1 MRKEMEE
8 KDTGV
13 CLDGWTEPDA
23 PAGKRSGCGFFARL
37 RAALIRLFQPSED
50 LGLLH
55 FRERMYACAA
65 LDLHRFGFLPASELL
80 PCETSEAVSLALLSR
95 CLRCRSLVRS
105 GEARFLGT
113 LGAYALGAGV
123 FVSREEPKASLC
135 GRRAASAFVRSLW
148 KERGSLYGEAL
159 SSLGILTDVQRWSDF
174 RLFHVSMVEHM
185 RSLAGEDLF
194 CRDRLFGF
202 ADAMFLAGYTL
213 AERLREESAPQRKQN
228 S

>member
-13 CLDGWTEPDA
+13 CLDGWAEPDA
-23 PAGKRSGCGFFARL
+23 PAGKRSGRGLFARL
-37 RAALIRLFQPSED
+37 RAALIRLFEPSED

-65 LDLHRFGFLPASELL
+65 LELHRFGFLPASELL

-95 CLRCRSLVRS
+95 CLRSRSLVRS

-159 SSLGILTDVQRWSDF
+159 SSLGILADVQRWSDF

>member
-1 MRKEMEE
+1 MRKEKEE

-23 PAGKRSGCGFFARL
+23 PAGKRSGRGLFARL
-37 RAALIRLFQPSED
+37 RAALIRLFEPSED

-65 LDLHRFGFLPASELL
+65 LELHRFGFLPASELL

-113 LGAYALGAGV
+113 LGGYALGAGV
-123 FVSREEPKASLC
+123 FVSREGTQVPVR

-159 SSLGILTDVQRWSDF
+159 SSLGILADVQRWSDF

-194 CRDRLFGF
+194 CRDRLFGY